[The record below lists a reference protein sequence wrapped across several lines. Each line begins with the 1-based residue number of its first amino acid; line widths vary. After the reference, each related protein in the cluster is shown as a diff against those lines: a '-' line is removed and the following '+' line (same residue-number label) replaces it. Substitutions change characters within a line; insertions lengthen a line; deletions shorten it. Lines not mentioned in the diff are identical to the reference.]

1 MKKLWLVMILIL
13 SACSERVGP
22 ERSDDDA
29 IQIAFFAELIDR
41 HPSSSA
47 AAYCISTGAWENRLD
62 PGSDV
67 LTDLRSL
74 FGKVQLASA
83 CVVTETAITFEG
95 NPARAYHIDSVVRT
109 DNTATVTGF
118 YRQGATI
125 GATYQAGLEKQGSL
139 WVVASMA
146 RVDQVQVGQQAEIR
160 FVRS

>member
-1 MKKLWLVMILIL
+1 MKKLWLVVILIL

-41 HPSSSA
+41 HPSESA
-47 AAYCISTGAWENRLD
+47 SAYCVSHGAWENRQD
-62 PGSDV
+62 PASDV

-74 FGKVQLASA
+74 FGKVQPGSA
-83 CVVTETAITFEG
+83 CVVTETDITFEG

-109 DNTATVTGF
+109 GNTATVTGF

-125 GATYQAGLEKQGSL
+125 GATYQAELEQQGSF
-139 WVVASMA
+139 WVVASMEL
-146 RVDQVQVGQQAEIR
+146 VDQVEIQR
-160 FVRS
+160 